1 VANSNGLTATPSF
14 LLGRSS
20 GVLKRLEVASITEPG
35 EFSAAIERTLAR

>member
-20 GVLKRLEVASITEPG
+20 GALKKFEDASITEPG
-35 EFSAAIERTLAR
+35 EFSAAIEDTLAR